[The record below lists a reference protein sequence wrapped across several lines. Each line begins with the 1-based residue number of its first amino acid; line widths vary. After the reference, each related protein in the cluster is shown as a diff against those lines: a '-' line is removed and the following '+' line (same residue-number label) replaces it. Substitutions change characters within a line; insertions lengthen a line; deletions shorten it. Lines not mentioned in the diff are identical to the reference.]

1 MCTFLPKLMP
11 RILRR
16 SAWHVNA
23 HLLDAYLLGLAMH
36 KKGKLATM
44 DRAILELLPEK
55 GRDREFVELL

>member
-1 MCTFLPKLMP
+1 MP

-44 DRAILELLPEK
+44 DRAILALVPEK